1 MLPELKPWAMR
12 ELFVVPSIGSRDIT
26 CGERPDIGRFKHFL
40 QLLNVV
46 NDALNV
52 HAFLSSG
59 KRRAA
64 VKRTRRGGPIS
75 FDSGKSTRMGHP
87 AIDLLSSTAIVSVDS
102 SSDARCNLT
111 RCHIEISSKAAIFCR
126 LFRADRLRNL

>member
-1 MLPELKPWAMR
+1 MLPELKPRAVR
-12 ELFVVPSIGSRDIT
+12 ELFVVPSIGSSDVA
-26 CGERPDIGRFKHFL
+26 CSERPDIGRFKHFL

-64 VKRTRRGGPIS
+64 VKRTRRGVPHS
-75 FDSGKSTRMGHP
+75 FDSVNPQGWGTRRLTCSP
-87 AIDLLSSTAIVSVDS
+87 A
-102 SSDARCNLT
+102 
-111 RCHIEISSKAAIFCR
+111 
-126 LFRADRLRNL
+126 LR